1 MWVIGGSQYAAIKTT
16 ELADISDSTISAE
29 LPYKMY
35 HHCATLLN
43 STHGIIT
50 GGFYGYSGYYYRETL
65 IVDLNDLTMTTGPAL
80 QKTRYMHAC
89 TRISAVNGTDYAI
102 VAGGRYTSDT
112 SEIMDGNSWKYGKH

>member
-1 MWVIGGSQYAAIKTT
+1 MWVIGGYQSAAQKTT
-16 ELADISDSTISAE
+16 ELVDISDSTISAE

-35 HHCATLLN
+35 RHCATRLN

-50 GGFYGYSGYYYRETL
+50 GGCSNAYLYRETL

-89 TRISAVNGTDYAI
+89 TRISAVNGTDYVI
-102 VAGGRYTSDT
+102 VVGGAWYADT
-112 SEIMDGNSWKYGKH
+112 TEIMDGNSWKYGKH